1 MEQPSIQLQKD
12 DELGFPEAQKTKT
25 DCCYQSLMA
34 EENSSMNT
42 AAVLDLPSGL
52 DD

>member
-1 MEQPSIQLQKD
+1 
-12 DELGFPEAQKTKT
+12 
-25 DCCYQSLMA
+25 MA

-52 DD
+52 DDWSIPDYFHGDFPDCAKKQWFEDHNRIVSSLE